1 MYDKGEVRT
10 VSRGSSSPLASRGFL
25 HGHLRRAAPPLE
37 AAMIVSLC
45 LEENKMNALLNN
57 SSATA
62 NRREGRARFAK
73 MARAAAAANV
83 T

>member
-1 MYDKGEVRT
+1 MYDKGEART

-45 LEENKMNALLNN
+45 LEENALLNN